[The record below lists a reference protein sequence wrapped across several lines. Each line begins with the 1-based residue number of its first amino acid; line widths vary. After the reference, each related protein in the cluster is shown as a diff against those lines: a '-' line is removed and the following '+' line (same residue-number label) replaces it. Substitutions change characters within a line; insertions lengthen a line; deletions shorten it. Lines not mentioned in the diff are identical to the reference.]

1 MFEDFLN
8 KILESNFRRIP
19 ARPHGDLTDGGRR
32 RSDPRGYG
40 GRGHGGGRNVISNNT
55 GVADYLN
62 KDDKNRSDN
71 KSRTCYLCDKQG
83 CSVQTCPEN
92 RGNYTVQD
100 WHKYLKSKCK
110 CTKCLQNY
118 DPSHYCGGRSV
129 CRYCKSNLHRLVCP
143 CGQQSN
149 GAGGG
154 NTRYQQQQGNDRT
167 MEQWKYPRSPAA
179 RD

>member
-71 KSRTCYLCDKQG
+71 KPRTCYLCNKQG
-83 CSVQTCPEN
+83 
-92 RGNYTVQD
+92 
-100 WHKYLKSKCK
+100 
-110 CTKCLQNY
+110 
-118 DPSHYCGGRSV
+118 
-129 CRYCKSNLHRLVCP
+129 
-143 CGQQSN
+143 
-149 GAGGG
+149 
-154 NTRYQQQQGNDRT
+154 
-167 MEQWKYPRSPAA
+167 
-179 RD
+179 